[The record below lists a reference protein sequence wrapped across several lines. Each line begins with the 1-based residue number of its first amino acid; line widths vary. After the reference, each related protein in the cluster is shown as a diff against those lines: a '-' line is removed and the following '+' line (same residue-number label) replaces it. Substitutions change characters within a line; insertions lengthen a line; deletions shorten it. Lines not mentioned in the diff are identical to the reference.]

1 MDICTCRTEVIYSSV
16 HQTEKKTSSQSYNFS
31 HAFRCK
37 SQTVPGLEIQ
47 TYEYVN
53 GLSNASSVY
62 WMLKLLHMHSHTL
75 TEEVPTG
82 SSAARGSVSCPKT
95 SDLPS
100 TGRAARPPELQPAHV
115 RVFIFNG
122 RYNVHT
128 FIKIYIYGTPRSKRT
143 QNVKIKQ
150 CLLAVTL
157 KWSSYSVGCWIY
169 WTWNLHVE
177 LLQLQPKMLVDG
189 DVSLSSTSTFSAYKE
204 PTPWRN
210 TREKVTEWGKREAS
224 SILKRRVFH
233 SQRRRVTAAE
243 RWEAEG
249 YYFMFIL
256 VQKSLTKINKKSLTR
271 KKMYRK

>member
-1 MDICTCRTEVIYSSV
+1 MDICTCRAEVIYSSV

-82 SSAARGSVSCPKT
+82 SSAARASVSCPKT

-189 DVSLSSTSTFSAYKE
+189 DVSSSPLRPSLPTKSRRLEETQERKWLSGEKRSKLHLEETS
-204 PTPWRN
+204 
-210 TREKVTEWGKREAS
+210 V
-224 SILKRRVFH
+224 
-233 SQRRRVTAAE
+233 
-243 RWEAEG
+243 
-249 YYFMFIL
+249 
-256 VQKSLTKINKKSLTR
+256 SLTKTTSDCCRAIRSRRLLLYLYSCSEKSDKNK
-271 KKMYRK
+271 